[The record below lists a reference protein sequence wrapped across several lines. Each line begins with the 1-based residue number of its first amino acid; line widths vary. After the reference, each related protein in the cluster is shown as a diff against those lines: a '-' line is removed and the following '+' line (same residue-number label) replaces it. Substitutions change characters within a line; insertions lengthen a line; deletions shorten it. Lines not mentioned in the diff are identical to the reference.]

1 MLNKFYFILKMK
13 MLIRFISLFKNT
25 SCIKQIDNK
34 VKSQIKTE
42 DKLRYITDTNLSKK
56 KFFDF

>member
-1 MLNKFYFILKMK
+1 

-56 KFFDF
+56 KIDF